1 MEKIDNLISKNM
13 TQVNEMSEKLDK
25 VNLSINSGE
34 KFDESFKEKLSN
46 RTMEMT
52 QTREELEGYKLKLD
66 EYIDEVEKVMNPL
79 TFMAEIEVKLDPQI
93 LEILSNMQKIEG
105 ELLKLESS
113 LQPSSSQLIY
123 QAKAIKQLIDLEITR
138 KLQDSKKTI
147 SDIDGL

>member
-52 QTREELEGYKLKLD
+52 
-66 EYIDEVEKVMNPL
+66 
-79 TFMAEIEVKLDPQI
+79 
-93 LEILSNMQKIEG
+93 
-105 ELLKLESS
+105 
-113 LQPSSSQLIY
+113 
-123 QAKAIKQLIDLEITR
+123 
-138 KLQDSKKTI
+138 
-147 SDIDGL
+147 